1 MHCVTSGVLMGLIAL
16 SAPTRALGC
25 DAQTGER
32 VQWAFLD
39 WNGQNIDIWEVVSA
53 EPKRFVLP
61 NGFEL
66 GLSIE
71 PAAPDKYAAD
81 WREGRHVP
89 ELVKVT
95 LFDSAAVPPTRLTFN
110 WAGANSFQG
119 YGSDGGADRLEQ
131 LGSPGITLKLLKP
144 VCAQPETTPTGTA
157 SDSR

>member
-1 MHCVTSGVLMGLIAL
+1 MRTVSFGVLAGLIAL
-16 SAPTRALGC
+16 SAPTPAIGC
-25 DAQTGER
+25 DAQSGER

-61 NGFEL
+61 SGFQL

-71 PAAPDKYAAD
+71 PAAQDTYAAE
-81 WREGRHVP
+81 WQNRRHVP

-95 LFDSAAVPPTRLTFN
+95 LFDAAAVPPRKLTFN

-119 YGSDGGADRLEQ
+119 YGSEGGANTVEQ

-144 VCAQPETTPTGTA
+144 VCARPEQPA
-157 SDSR
+157 SAVPANAR

>member
-1 MHCVTSGVLMGLIAL
+1 MRTVSFGVLAGLIAL
-16 SAPTRALGC
+16 TAPTPAIGC

-39 WNGQNIDIWEVVSA
+39 WNGQNVDIWEVVSA

-71 PAAPDKYAAD
+71 PAVQDKYAAD

-95 LFDSAAVPPTRLTFN
+95 LFDAAAVPPRRLTFN
-110 WAGANSFQG
+110 WAGANSVQG
-119 YGSDGGADRLEQ
+119 YGSDGGADTVEQ

-144 VCAQPETTPTGTA
+144 VCARPQGPVSVNPA
-157 SDSR
+157 AFP